1 MELFTQFYG
10 TTYKNYVKAIKKI
23 QSVLGHLQDTMVL
36 AEFLAEAFE
45 SNLNSEMP
53 TLATQ
58 VTNTRYQKWKEWQ
71 SLQRQFLDSQLRQ
84 YLRMTVQQP
93 MPELVAH

>member
-1 MELFTQFYG
+1 
-10 TTYKNYVKAIKKI
+10 
-23 QSVLGHLQDTMVL
+23 MVL

-71 SLQRQFLDSQLRQ
+71 NLQRQFLDSQLRQ
-84 YLRMTVQQP
+84 DLRMTVQQP

>member
-1 MELFTQFYG
+1 LWDYPQFYG

-84 YLRMTVQQP
+84 DLRMTVQQP